1 MGFAIKI
8 AVILLAAASYVLLH
22 EFGHYAVAYAL
33 NLGPSF
39 VIGSQSSTSGI
50 LGMSIGVKH
59 LGGIVGQDM
68 LVIIGAT
75 ILPTIFLLFIAA
87 GPWIERHEEVALF
100 SVIFAILIFVNLLP
114 FPGAENMDANKLWTG
129 LSILK

>member
-8 AVILLAAASYVLLH
+8 AVILLAAASYVFLH

-33 NLGPSF
+33 NLGPNF

-59 LGGIVGQDM
+59 LGGIAGQDI
-68 LVIIGAT
+68 LVILGAT
-75 ILPTIFLLFIAA
+75 ILPTVFLLFLAV
-87 GPWIERHEEVALF
+87 GPWIEKSEEAALF
-100 SVIFAILIFVNLLP
+100 SIIFAILIFVNLLP
-114 FPGAENMDANKLWTG
+114 VPGAENMDANKLWAG